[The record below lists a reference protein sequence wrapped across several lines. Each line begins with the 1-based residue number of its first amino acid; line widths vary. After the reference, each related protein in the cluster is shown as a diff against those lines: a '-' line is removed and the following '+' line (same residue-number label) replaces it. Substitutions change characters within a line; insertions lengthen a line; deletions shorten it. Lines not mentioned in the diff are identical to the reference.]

1 MQPILQA
8 NGIGPKGQLVTHPLE
23 LCAISSL
30 CVQIVTEKGKK
41 REAAAERRTAQLHK
55 QQVGVRP
62 QVIKEVAAD

>member
-30 CVQIVTEKGKK
+30 CVQIVTAKSREKKK
-41 REAAAERRTAQLHK
+41 KKEQWGAAEQPSYTNNK
-55 QQVGVRP
+55 
-62 QVIKEVAAD
+62 